1 MALNK
6 KIIKHNGLSTTY
18 HKIRNV
24 NIDCSGEQN
33 VMTILMDSYADESY
47 RIKEKNKELFNAAL
61 STDAYVVEADT
72 KKDDLNFTNI
82 YKKLKKLDIFAD
94 ATDC

>member
-6 KIIKHNGLSTTY
+6 KIIKHNGLSVTY

-24 NIDCSGEQN
+24 NIDCSGEQAI
-33 VMTILMDSYADESY
+33 MTILIDSYVDESY
-47 RIKEKNKELFNAAL
+47 RIKEKNKELFDAAL
-61 STDAYVVEADT
+61 STDAYVVEADI
-72 KKDDLNFTNI
+72 KNNNMSFSDI